1 MLPRLHRS
9 LRFFALSACLAAAA
23 ASFAC
28 SSDSG
33 DDSEPDATTGSGSGG
48 KGGSNGSGNA
58 AGEEGDGSGGEP
70 SSGSGA
76 EGGGDSSSGGSE
88 NSSGGRGGSDG
99 SGASGA
105 TDNSGGTD
113 SSGGTGGTD
122 SSGGTG
128 GTGTGPDLE
137 AIARG
142 QAIAEDIDVNC
153 SACHG
158 LNYAGSPLYYAGNI
172 TPDEATG
179 IGSWSDLEIGT
190 AITEGIGKG
199 GEQLCSTMEPYDFDE
214 GQVRDVIAFL
224 RSLTP
229 VSKTLSG
236 TCED

>member
-1 MLPRLHRS
+1 MLPKLPRS
-9 LRFFALSACLAAAA
+9 LQFFAFSLCLAAA
-23 ASFAC
+23 SSSIAC
-28 SSDSG
+28 SSDPDG
-33 DDSEPDATTGSGSGG
+33 AEPADTTGSGG
-48 KGGSNGSGNA
+48 KGGSTGSGNA
-58 AGEEGDGSGGEP
+58 AGDDGQGEGEGGDPGS

-88 NSSGGRGGSDG
+88 STGSSGGR
-99 SGASGA
+99 
-105 TDNSGGTD
+105 GGTD
-113 SSGGTGGTD
+113 SSGGTGGSDANGGAAGAD

-128 GTGTGPDLE
+128 GTDTGPDPE

-142 QAIAEDIDVNC
+142 QALAEDIDVNC

-179 IGSWSDLEIGT
+179 IGSWSDAEIGT
-190 AITEGIGKG
+190 AITQGIGKD
-199 GEQLCSTMEPYDFDE
+199 GEPLCSTMAPYDFDD

-236 TCED
+236 ACED